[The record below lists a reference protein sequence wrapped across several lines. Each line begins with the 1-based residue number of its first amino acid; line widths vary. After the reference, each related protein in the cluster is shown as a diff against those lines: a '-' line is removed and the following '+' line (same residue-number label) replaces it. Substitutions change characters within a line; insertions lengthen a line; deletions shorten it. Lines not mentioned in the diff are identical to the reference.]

1 MERRDSRARFSSSME
16 EYLADYGFHFN
27 RKLFEF
33 AVGMMEDKFG
43 QKIKPWDKEKTESVL
58 KTYGIKLDRDTGY
71 DAAYAIN
78 MARADY
84 YGSSVI
90 DEAHL
95 AMFVKDYL
103 DDKDGAESR
112 AFDEFY
118 IKTVAL
124 GVPVFWEDML

>member
-1 MERRDSRARFSSSME
+1 ME